1 MPDYELT
8 TFQDGAEGEIMGLEL
23 AYQQQLRMLPAPFD
37 RLGLMANVT
46 LADSEGIYPTRP
58 GEKLDF
64 IGNSDTVGNLALT
77 YERAGFVTR
86 LALNYRSERLRED
99 EAFGGDI
106 YEDIWVDSS
115 TQLDFT
121 ARCRFAERW
130 EVFGEWTNITNE
142 PFKVFFKSPDGAP
155 DRLGQFEEYD
165 WTVNF
170 GVRWKL

>member
-86 LALNYRSERLRED
+86 LALNYRSERLREAKHSG
-99 EAFGGDI
+99 EIFTKISGSTAAR
-106 YEDIWVDSS
+106 SS
-115 TQLDFT
+115 TSPRVAVSRNGGRCLGNGRISPMSLSRSSSSHPM
-121 ARCRFAERW
+121 ARLIGLVNSRSM
-130 EVFGEWTNITNE
+130 I
-142 PFKVFFKSPDGAP
+142 
-155 DRLGQFEEYD
+155 GQ
-165 WTVNF
+165 
-170 GVRWKL
+170 